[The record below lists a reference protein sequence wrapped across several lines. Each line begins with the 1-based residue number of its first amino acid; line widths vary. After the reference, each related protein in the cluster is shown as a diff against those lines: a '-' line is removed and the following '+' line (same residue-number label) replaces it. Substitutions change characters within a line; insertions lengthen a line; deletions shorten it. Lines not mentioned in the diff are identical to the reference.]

1 MSVNVSYGTLK
12 TSTDNLRQAFEQVG
26 KVWDIIPVESKITG
40 RLLKQAIV
48 RFYDGEYQ
56 PGSTPDAA
64 PVLPPPTES
73 EVRNVSDTAKA
84 AVDRLDRMEING
96 FRIRVTMPDNERP
109 TQLHEWYEDM
119 QVLQAA
125 AVPRRHSDLFP
136 INPFA
141 EPPHTPDDDYR
152 QGFMTG
158 FKLGLKDG
166 SKSQS

>member
-64 PVLPPPTES
+64 PVLPPPTDS

-109 TQLHEWYEDM
+109 TQLHEW
-119 QVLQAA
+119 
-125 AVPRRHSDLFP
+125 RHNDLFP

-141 EPPHTPDDDYR
+141 EPPRTPDDDYR